1 MKALRLALALFTLTF
16 SGLIAAEA
24 EVEVERISND
34 GNSVGNVGG
43 DIFTE
48 QGAHSS
54 SVYNA
59 LNTTTYDLGGDPY
72 TDTIGLRSVS
82 CTRSALTVSGHQNY
96 DDRTQRSNGG
106 LMLSYTMPLG
116 NSKCEQAENA
126 MYKQL
131 ARQQAHQERLADR
144 REEALLEEKKFA
156 AFKVAAYIANVCKQF
171 HHAVI
176 ADKKSPLY
184 KECLAYEPLHASPGR
199 PHLKRVAGHS
209 HKGE

>member
-1 MKALRLALALFTLTF
+1 MKALRLALVLFTLTF
-16 SGLIAAEA
+16 SGLLAAND
-24 EVEVERISND
+24 EVGNISND
-34 GNSVGNVGG
+34 ENNLSNSNVGG
-43 DIFTE
+43 NIIAE
-48 QGAHSS
+48 QGAQSS
-54 SVYNA
+54 SANNA
-59 LNTTTYDLGGDPY
+59 FNTTNYDLGGDPY

-96 DDRTQRSNGG
+96 NDRTQRSNGG

-131 ARQQAHQERLADR
+131 ARQQTHQERLADR

-209 HKGE
+209 HNGE